1 MNLKSSLTFDNKISL
16 VKKNQSV
23 NDIIIEILSAHEDF
37 SRQYDQICRYFW
49 KGSVKGTADFIFDF
63 LKKNIKYKIEPEER
77 QSVQSPAAILNN
89 AEGDCKHYA
98 SFAAGILDALRRTGK
113 KIDWRYCFA
122 SYSLIDRDPEH
133 IFVKVKGAGRDI
145 WIDPTPGSEDV
156 KPFWIIEKKKFVEYK
171 NKKMPL
177 YRISGNTNAAYILDD
192 YKSSEDYQSSP
203 DYYNA
208 IELLI
213 NYGVIKLNGD
223 IDSSRLVELGKIL
236 NTSEH
241 RKIVDAM
248 KIVNSAG
255 KISGLFNT
263 IWRGVKKVSLAVPRM
278 AYLSLVFLNVRGWAT
293 KLHRA
298 IYNED
303 GTYTKY
309 KESIKKLWQDRLG
322 GDWTKLENTINK
334 GWQKKAVLKGIGAAP
349 AVPAWLVTAS
359 AIIAAITPLLE
370 SILKALNKNQP
381 IETETGEYLPE
392 TLPEQATNKNNLMPL
407 LLIGGGVA
415 AIYFLNKKKK

>member
-49 KGSVKGTADFIFDF
+49 RGSVKGTADFIFDF
-63 LKKNIKYKIEPEER
+63 LKKNIKYEIEPEER
-77 QSVQSPAAILNN
+77 QSVKSPAAILNN
-89 AEGDCKHYA
+89 VKGDCKHYA
-98 SFAAGILDALRRTGK
+98 SFAAGILDGLRRSGK
-113 KIDWRYCFA
+113 NIDWRYCFA
-122 SYSLIDRDPEH
+122 SYSLIDREPEH
-133 IFVKVKGAGRDI
+133 VFVKIKTSKGDI
-145 WIDPTPGSEDV
+145 WIDPTPGSEIV

-241 RKIVDAM
+241 HKIVDAM

-381 IETETGEYLPE
+381 IEMETGDYLPE
-392 TLPEQATNKNNLMPL
+392 TLPEQTSNKNNLMPL
-407 LLIGGGVA
+407 ILICGGVA